1 MKAAVFFTFKNL
13 HSEIAKKEPSQSTL
27 KTSQSFKLLSS
38 LLLLTISSSFQNDQF
53 QTPTSNRKIIGTRNH
68 SAREYLKRKLFD
80 LLFLP
85 FSYMCKKNTIESV
98 LNRKSQMAKKNNNIR
113 SVIERNFPHTSKRNH
128 TWKFTNYQQLL
139 QRLIIQI
146 EISLSL
152 KYRIR

>member
-1 MKAAVFFTFKNL
+1 MKATLFFIFKNP
-13 HSEIAKKEPSQSTL
+13 HSDIAKKESSQSTW
-27 KTSQSFKLLSS
+27 KKSWSFKLLSS
-38 LLLLTISSSFQNDQF
+38 FLMLGLFSSFQNDQF
-53 QTPTSNRKIIGTRNH
+53 QTATSNRKIIGTRNH

-98 LNRKSQMAKKNNNIR
+98 LNRKSHMEKRNNNIR

-146 EISLSL
+146 EI
-152 KYRIR
+152 KHFT